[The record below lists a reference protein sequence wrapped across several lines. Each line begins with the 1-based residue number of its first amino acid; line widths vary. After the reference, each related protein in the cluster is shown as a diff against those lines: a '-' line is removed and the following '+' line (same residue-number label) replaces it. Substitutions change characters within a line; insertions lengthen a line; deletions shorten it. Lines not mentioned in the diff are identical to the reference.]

1 MRPAL
6 ALRPSIGALAVDRI
20 EGDWVE
26 SKEITRLQADVALL
40 QWQRLTAKG
49 EFWLYAFSSLKP
61 FLLYVPEHRAAC
73 EGQS

>member
-1 MRPAL
+1 
-6 ALRPSIGALAVDRI
+6 VDRI